1 MEIGTMNIDNL
12 IESMTEDEA
21 LKLYST
27 LAGRFGWKGT
37 FFTREDAE
45 SEWQNQA
52 YDDETGLTS
61 DRRLPDDVWERIQD
75 TYHWRRGLSEMLT
88 QHGWDIVHNAVWE
101 VVSEDERDEED
112 SE

>member
-21 LKLYST
+21 IKLYFT
-27 LAGRFGWKGT
+27 LSNRFGWAGT

-45 SEWQNQA
+45 GEWQNQT
-52 YDDETGLTS
+52 DDDLSTMS
-61 DRRLPDDVWERIQD
+61 ALPDDVWERIQN
-75 TYHWRRGLSEMLT
+75 TWYWRKGISEILT
-88 QHGWDIVHNAVWE
+88 EHGWDIVHNAVWE
-101 VVSEDERDEED
+101 VTTEDERNKED